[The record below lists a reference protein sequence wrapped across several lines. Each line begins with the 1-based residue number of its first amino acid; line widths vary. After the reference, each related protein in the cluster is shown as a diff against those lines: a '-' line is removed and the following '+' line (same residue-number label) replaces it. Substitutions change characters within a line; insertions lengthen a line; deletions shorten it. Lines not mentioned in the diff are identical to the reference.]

1 MKIREIGD
9 VITGKTPMTS
19 KPEYFDGDII
29 FITPSDIVNGYRID
43 ASVRHI
49 SESGYKSIQTN
60 TLSGISVLIG
70 CIGSD
75 MGNVA
80 LVQERCATNQQINAI
95 TNFCENV
102 NPFYV
107 YYLLSMKKK
116 YFQKMAGVTTT
127 PILPKTVLED
137 IDILLPAKSNQD
149 RVASLLCSIDEKI
162 VLNMK
167 VCSQLEA
174 MAKTL
179 YDYWFVQFDFP
190 DKNGRPYRTFG
201 GEMVWNAQLKRE
213 IPKEWEV
220 KCITEVFDVCYGYP
234 FDTNKFIEEDIGN
247 PVIRIRDILETT
259 VSARTIEAVDEK
271 YWVHSGDLIVGMD
284 GNFHM
289 NFWNGAP
296 ALLNQRCFKVSH
308 KEDSVMVA
316 YFSSMPY
323 IKAREKNVTRT
334 TVGHLGAD
342 DVKSLYVAYPAET
355 KKRKYIA
362 SAFDRILDMMCLA
375 REENRELSKLRDWL
389 LPMLMNGQAR
399 VE

>member
-19 KPEYFDGDII
+19 KPEYFDGDIM

-137 IDILLPAKSNQD
+137 IDILLP
-149 RVASLLCSIDEKI
+149 
-162 VLNMK
+162 
-167 VCSQLEA
+167 
-174 MAKTL
+174 TL
-179 YDYWFVQFDFP
+179 SESPVSTAHSRP
-190 DKNGRPYRTFG
+190 SRRRRCGRACRS
-201 GEMVWNAQLKRE
+201 
-213 IPKEWEV
+213 
-220 KCITEVFDVCYGYP
+220 YP
-234 FDTNKFIEEDIGN
+234 
-247 PVIRIRDILETT
+247 
-259 VSARTIEAVDEK
+259 
-271 YWVHSGDLIVGMD
+271 
-284 GNFHM
+284 
-289 NFWNGAP
+289 
-296 ALLNQRCFKVSH
+296 
-308 KEDSVMVA
+308 
-316 YFSSMPY
+316 
-323 IKAREKNVTRT
+323 
-334 TVGHLGAD
+334 
-342 DVKSLYVAYPAET
+342 
-355 KKRKYIA
+355 
-362 SAFDRILDMMCLA
+362 
-375 REENRELSKLRDWL
+375 ENRTAQTSSHRGF
-389 LPMLMNGQAR
+389 LP
-399 VE
+399 

>member
-19 KPEYFDGDII
+19 KPEYFDGDIM

-107 YYLLSMKKK
+107 YYLLRMKKK

-213 IPKEWEV
+213 IPKGWDV
-220 KCITEVFDVCYGYP
+220 TAIGKIADNFDSQRVP
-234 FDTNKFIEEDIGN
+234 
-247 PVIRIRDILETT
+247 L
-259 VSARTIEAVDEK
+259 SQ
-271 YWVHSGDLIVGMD
+271 
-284 GNFHM
+284 
-289 NFWNGAP
+289 
-296 ALLNQRCFKVSH
+296 NQRANIQGTIPYYGATGIMDYINDYIFDGQYVLIA
-308 KEDSVMVA
+308 EDGSVMDDSGHPIVQMIWDKTWVNNHA
-316 YFSSMPY
+316 HVLQGHDDYSNEILYFILKGIPVVKIMTGSIQKKINQNNLNNY
-323 IKAREKNVTRT
+323 IIPSIPQKILCQFHLLVKDVFEKM
-334 TVGHLGAD
+334 HQLE
-342 DVKSLYVAYPAET
+342 L
-355 KKRKYIA
+355 
-362 SAFDRILDMMCLA
+362 
-375 REENRELSKLRDWL
+375 ENKELTELRDWL
-389 LPMLMNGQAR
+389 LPMLMNGQAS

>member
-1 MKIREIGD
+1 
-9 VITGKTPMTS
+9 
-19 KPEYFDGDII
+19 
-29 FITPSDIVNGYRID
+29 
-43 ASVRHI
+43 
-49 SESGYKSIQTN
+49 
-60 TLSGISVLIG
+60 
-70 CIGSD
+70 

-355 KKRKYIA
+355 KKRKY
-362 SAFDRILDMMCLA
+362 LQ
-375 REENRELSKLRDWL
+375 ESKRFTKKIK
-389 LPMLMNGQAR
+389 R
-399 VE
+399 R